1 MAKGA
6 EAVRLLLDTHILI
19 WCLIGD
25 RKLPFAT
32 AELIRDPATD
42 VYFSAV
48 SIWEVAIKSAL
59 GKMRADA
66 SAMLKNLVDEG
77 FSELPVLARHTVGTV
92 TLPMHHRDP
101 FDRLLVAQSRIE
113 SLRLLT
119 DDKMMARYGEPV
131 VLVG

>member
-1 MAKGA
+1 M
-6 EAVRLLLDTHILI
+6 RLLLDTHVLV
-19 WCLIGD
+19 WCLSGD
-25 RKLPFAT
+25 RKLPRAT
-32 AELIRDPATD
+32 ADLIRDPATD

-77 FSELPVLARHTVGTV
+77 FEELPVTAQHTVATM
-92 TLPMHHRDP
+92 TLPLHHRDP
-101 FDRLLVAQSRIE
+101 FDRLLVAQSRLE

-119 DDKMMARYGEPV
+119 DDRIMALYGEPV

>member
-1 MAKGA
+1 
-6 EAVRLLLDTHILI
+6 VRLLLDTHVLV
-19 WCLIGD
+19 WCLSGD
-25 RKLPFAT
+25 RKLPPAT
-32 AELIRDPATD
+32 ADLIRNPETE
-42 VYFSAV
+42 VYFSAA

-77 FSELPVLARHTVGTV
+77 FRELPVMARHTVATV

-101 FDRLLVAQSRIE
+101 FDRLLVAQSRLE

-119 DDKMMARYGEPV
+119 DDRIMALYGEPV

>member
-1 MAKGA
+1 M
-6 EAVRLLLDTHILI
+6 RLLLDTHILV
-19 WCLIGD
+19 WCLSGD
-25 RKLPFAT
+25 RKLPLAT
-32 AELIRDPATD
+32 AELIRNPATD

-66 SAMLKNLVDEG
+66 SVMLKYLVDEG
-77 FSELPVLARHTVGTV
+77 FKELPVMARHTVATV

-101 FDRLLVAQSRIE
+101 FDRLLVAQSRSE

-119 DDKMMARYGEPV
+119 DDKIMVLYGEPV

>member
-1 MAKGA
+1 M
-6 EAVRLLLDTHILI
+6 RLLLDTHVLV
-19 WCLIGD
+19 WCLSGD
-25 RKLPFAT
+25 RRLPPAT

-59 GKMRADA
+59 GKIRADVNV
-66 SAMLKNLVDEG
+66 MLKYLIGEG
-77 FSELPVLARHTVGTV
+77 FAELPVMARHTVATV

-101 FDRLLVAQSRIE
+101 FDRLLVAQSRLE

-119 DDKMMARYGEPV
+119 NDRIMALYGEPV

>member
-1 MAKGA
+1 
-6 EAVRLLLDTHILI
+6 VRLLLDTHVLV
-19 WCLIGD
+19 WCLSGD
-25 RKLPFAT
+25 RKLPPAT
-32 AELIRDPATD
+32 ADLIRNPETE
-42 VYFSAV
+42 VYFSAA

-77 FSELPVLARHTVGTV
+77 FRELPVMARHTVATV

-101 FDRLLVAQSRIE
+101 FDRLLVAQSRLE

-119 DDKMMARYGEPV
+119 DDRIMVLYGEPV

>member
-1 MAKGA
+1 M
-6 EAVRLLLDTHILI
+6 RLLLDTHVLV
-19 WCLIGD
+19 WCLSGD
-25 RKLPFAT
+25 RKLPPAT
-32 AELIRDPATD
+32 AELIRNPATD

-66 SAMLKNLVDEG
+66 NAMLKNLVDEG
-77 FSELPVLARHTVGTV
+77 FKELPVMARHTVATV

-101 FDRLLVAQSRIE
+101 FDRLLVAQSRLE

-119 DDKMMARYGEPV
+119 DDKIVALYGEPV

>member
-1 MAKGA
+1 M
-6 EAVRLLLDTHILI
+6 RLLLDTHVLV
-19 WCLIGD
+19 WCLSGD
-25 RKLPFAT
+25 RKLPPAT
-32 AELIRDPATD
+32 AELIRNPETD
-42 VYFSAV
+42 VYFSAA

-66 SAMLKNLVDEG
+66 NAMLKNLVDEG
-77 FSELPVLARHTVGTV
+77 FKELPVMARHTVATV

-119 DDKMMARYGEPV
+119 DDKIVALYGEPV
-131 VLVG
+131 VLVD

>member
-1 MAKGA
+1 M
-6 EAVRLLLDTHILI
+6 RLLLDTHVLV
-19 WCLIGD
+19 WCLSGD
-25 RKLPFAT
+25 RKLPPAT
-32 AELIRDPATD
+32 AELIRNPATD

-66 SAMLKNLVDEG
+66 NAMLKNLVDEG
-77 FSELPVLARHTVGTV
+77 FKELPLMARHTVAAV
-92 TLPMHHRDP
+92 TLPMHHRAP
-101 FDRLLVAQSRIE
+101 FDRLLVAQSRLE

-119 DDKMMARYGEPV
+119 DDKIVALYGEPV

>member
-1 MAKGA
+1 M
-6 EAVRLLLDTHILI
+6 RLLLDTHVLV
-19 WCLIGD
+19 WCLSGD
-25 RKLPFAT
+25 RKLPPAT

-42 VYFSAV
+42 VYFSAA

-66 SAMLKNLVDEG
+66 TAMLKNLVDEG
-77 FSELPVLARHTVGTV
+77 FKELPVLARHTVATMS
-92 TLPMHHRDP
+92 LPMHHRDP
-101 FDRLLVAQSRIE
+101 FDRLLVAQSRME

-119 DDKMMARYGEPV
+119 DDRVVALYGEPV

>member
-1 MAKGA
+1 M
-6 EAVRLLLDTHILI
+6 RLLLDTHVLV
-19 WCLIGD
+19 WCLSGD
-25 RKLPFAT
+25 RKLPPAT

-66 SAMLKNLVDEG
+66 NAMLKNLVDEG
-77 FSELPVLARHTVGTV
+77 FKELPVMARHTVATV

-101 FDRLLVAQSRIE
+101 FDRLLVAQSRSE

-119 DDKMMARYGEPV
+119 DDKIVALYGEPV

>member
-1 MAKGA
+1 M
-6 EAVRLLLDTHILI
+6 RLLLDTHVLV
-19 WCLIGD
+19 WCLSGD
-25 RKLPFAT
+25 RRLPPAT
-32 AELIRDPATD
+32 AELIRNPATD

-66 SAMLKNLVDEG
+66 NAMLENLVDEG
-77 FSELPVLARHTVGTV
+77 FKELPVMARHTVATV

-101 FDRLLVAQSRIE
+101 FDRLLVAQSRLE

-119 DDKMMARYGEPV
+119 DDKIVALYGEPV

>member
-1 MAKGA
+1 M
-6 EAVRLLLDTHILI
+6 RLLLDTHVLV
-19 WCLIGD
+19 WCLSGD
-25 RKLPFAT
+25 RKLPPAT
-32 AELIRDPATD
+32 AELIRNPATD

-66 SAMLKNLVDEG
+66 NAMLKHLVDEG
-77 FSELPVLARHTVGTV
+77 FKELPVMARHTVATV

-101 FDRLLVAQSRIE
+101 FDRLLVAQSRLE

-119 DDKMMARYGEPV
+119 DDKIVALYGEPV

>member
-1 MAKGA
+1 M
-6 EAVRLLLDTHILI
+6 RLLLDTHVLV
-19 WCLIGD
+19 WCLSGD
-25 RKLPFAT
+25 RKLPPAT

-66 SAMLKNLVDEG
+66 NVMLKYLVDEG
-77 FSELPVLARHTVGTV
+77 FKELPVMARHTVATV

-101 FDRLLVAQSRIE
+101 FDRLLVAQSRME

-119 DDKMMARYGEPV
+119 DDRIMALYGEPV

>member
-1 MAKGA
+1 M
-6 EAVRLLLDTHILI
+6 RLLLDTHVLV
-19 WCLIGD
+19 WCLSGD
-25 RKLPFAT
+25 RKLPRAT

-66 SAMLKNLVDEG
+66 NAMLQYLVAEG
-77 FSELPVLARHTVGTV
+77 FTELPVMARHTVATV

-101 FDRLLVAQSRIE
+101 FDRLLVAQSRTE

-119 DDKMMARYGEPV
+119 NDKIMALYGEPV

>member
-1 MAKGA
+1 M
-6 EAVRLLLDTHILI
+6 RLLLDTHVLI
-19 WCLIGD
+19 WCLSGD
-25 RKLPFAT
+25 RQLPPAT
-32 AELIRDPATD
+32 AELIRNPATD

-66 SAMLKNLVDEG
+66 NAILKNLADEG
-77 FSELPVLARHTVGTV
+77 FKELPVMARHAVATM

-101 FDRLLVAQSRIE
+101 FDRLLVAQSRME

-119 DDKMMARYGEPV
+119 DDRIMALYGEPV

>member
-1 MAKGA
+1 M
-6 EAVRLLLDTHILI
+6 RLLLDTHVLI
-19 WCLIGD
+19 WCLSGD
-25 RKLPFAT
+25 RKLPPAT

-42 VYFSAV
+42 VYFSAA

-66 SAMLKNLVDEG
+66 TAMLKNLVDEG
-77 FSELPVLARHTVGTV
+77 FKELPVLARHTVATMS
-92 TLPMHHRDP
+92 LPMHHRDP
-101 FDRLLVAQSRIE
+101 FDRLLVAQSRME

-119 DDKMMARYGEPV
+119 DDRVVALYGEPV

>member
-1 MAKGA
+1 M
-6 EAVRLLLDTHILI
+6 RLLLDTHILV
-19 WCLIGD
+19 WCLSGD
-25 RKLPFAT
+25 RKLPLAT
-32 AELIRDPATD
+32 AELIRNPATD

-77 FSELPVLARHTVGTV
+77 FEELPVTAQHTVATM
-92 TLPMHHRDP
+92 TLPLHHRDP
-101 FDRLLVAQSRIE
+101 FDRLLVAQSRLE

-119 DDKMMARYGEPV
+119 DDRIMALYGEPV

>member
-1 MAKGA
+1 M
-6 EAVRLLLDTHILI
+6 RLLLDTHVLV
-19 WCLIGD
+19 WCLSGD
-25 RKLPFAT
+25 RKLPPAT
-32 AELIRDPATD
+32 AELVRDPATD

-59 GKMRADA
+59 GKMRVDA
-66 SAMLKNLVDEG
+66 NVMLKYLVDEG
-77 FSELPVLARHTVGTV
+77 FKELPVMARHTVATA

-101 FDRLLVAQSRIE
+101 FDRLLVAQSRME

-119 DDKMMARYGEPV
+119 DDKIMALYGEPV

>member
-1 MAKGA
+1 M
-6 EAVRLLLDTHILI
+6 RLLLDTHLLI
-19 WCLIGD
+19 WCLSGD
-25 RKLPFAT
+25 RKLPPAT
-32 AELIRDPATD
+32 AELIRNPATD

-59 GKMRADA
+59 GKLRADA
-66 SAMLKNLVDEG
+66 NVMLKYLVDEG
-77 FSELPVLARHTVGTV
+77 FKELPVMARHTVATV

-101 FDRLLVAQSRIE
+101 FDRLLVAQSRME

-119 DDKMMARYGEPV
+119 NDKIMALYGEPV

>member
-1 MAKGA
+1 M
-6 EAVRLLLDTHILI
+6 RLLLDTHVLV
-19 WCLIGD
+19 WCLSGD
-25 RKLPFAT
+25 RKLPPAT
-32 AELIRDPATD
+32 ADLIRNPETE
-42 VYFSAV
+42 VYFSAA

-77 FSELPVLARHTVGTV
+77 FRELPVMARHTVATV

-101 FDRLLVAQSRIE
+101 FDRLLVAQSRLE

-119 DDKMMARYGEPV
+119 DDRIMVLYGEPV

>member
-1 MAKGA
+1 M
-6 EAVRLLLDTHILI
+6 RLLLDTHVLV
-19 WCLIGD
+19 WCLSGD
-25 RKLPFAT
+25 RKLPPAT
-32 AELIRDPATD
+32 ADLIRNPETD
-42 VYFSAV
+42 VYFSAA
-48 SIWEVAIKSAL
+48 SIWELAIKSAL

-77 FSELPVLARHTVGTV
+77 FRELPVMARHTVATV

-101 FDRLLVAQSRIE
+101 FDRLLVAQSRLE

-119 DDKMMARYGEPV
+119 DDRIMALYGEPV

>member
-1 MAKGA
+1 M
-6 EAVRLLLDTHILI
+6 RLLLDTHVLV
-19 WCLIGD
+19 WCLSGD
-25 RKLPFAT
+25 RKLPPAT
-32 AELIRDPATD
+32 AELIRNPATD

-66 SAMLKNLVDEG
+66 NAILKNLVDEG
-77 FSELPVLARHTVGTV
+77 FKELPVMARHTVATV

-101 FDRLLVAQSRIE
+101 FDRLLVAQSRLE

-119 DDKMMARYGEPV
+119 DDKIVALYGEPV
-131 VLVG
+131 VLLG

>member
-1 MAKGA
+1 M
-6 EAVRLLLDTHILI
+6 RLLLDTHVLV
-19 WCLIGD
+19 WCLSGD
-25 RKLPFAT
+25 RKLPPAT
-32 AELIRDPATD
+32 AELVRDPATD

-59 GKMRADA
+59 GKLRADA
-66 SAMLKNLVDEG
+66 NVMLKHLVDEG
-77 FSELPVLARHTVGTV
+77 FKELPVMARHTVATV

-101 FDRLLVAQSRIE
+101 FDRLLVAQSRLE

-119 DDKMMARYGEPV
+119 DDRVMALYGEPV